1 MTCVYIATKMVFVLM
16 VSVWCVRV
24 GHSSRA
30 QCAKNVNALVLSVFF
45 NVFLKTADRM
55 QNPE

>member
-1 MTCVYIATKMVFVLM
+1 MALVCIAAKTAFALV